1 MEFDFETLAASDCY
15 KLLTS
20 TIVPRPIAW
29 VTTVSKNG
37 VRNAAPFS
45 FFNAMS
51 NDPALLAVGIMNK
64 ADGTPKDTA
73 HNILAT
79 GEFVVNLVPRS
90 AADVMNLTSIDAPP
104 DTDELV
110 VASLKTLPSLKV
122 KPDRIAISPV
132 SFECRLHTPIELSGQ
147 LIALGKVV
155 QAHVADGMMLDASK
169 LYVDT
174 PKLQLISR
182 LHGRGFY
189 GTTETVFQISRP
201 NSFEDTQKS
210 NETDG

>member
-1 MEFDFETLAASDCY
+1 MVEMEFDFEVLAASDRY

-51 NDPALLAVGIMNK
+51 NDPALLAIGIMNK

-73 HNILAT
+73 RNILAT

-90 AADVMNLTSIDAPP
+90 AADVMNLTS
-104 DTDELV
+104 
-110 VASLKTLPSLKV
+110 
-122 KPDRIAISPV
+122 DRRAAGH
-132 SFECRLHTPIELSGQ
+132 R
-147 LIALGKVV
+147 
-155 QAHVADGMMLDASK
+155 
-169 LYVDT
+169 
-174 PKLQLISR
+174 
-182 LHGRGFY
+182 
-189 GTTETVFQISRP
+189 
-201 NSFEDTQKS
+201 
-210 NETDG
+210 

>member
-1 MEFDFETLAASDCY
+1 MEFDFETLAASDRY

-20 TIVPRPIAW
+20 TIVPRPIAS
-29 VTTVSKNG
+29 VTTMSKNG